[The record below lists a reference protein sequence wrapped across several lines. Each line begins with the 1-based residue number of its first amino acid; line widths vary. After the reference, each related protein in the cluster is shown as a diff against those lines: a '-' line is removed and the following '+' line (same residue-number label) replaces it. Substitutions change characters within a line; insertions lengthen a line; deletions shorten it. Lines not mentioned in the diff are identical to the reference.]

1 MDISDLVRQANK
13 NRDASPF
20 CFELLDF
27 LLQHANGDS
36 CAHGNEGN
44 ADARVFRY
52 GRGQY
57 GCCPED
63 GLRQYEFLH
72 MHVVD
77 EIGSLIIRYLLVC
90 RRLHGESVEGS

>member
-1 MDISDLVRQANK
+1 MDLRDLARQAHK
-13 NRDASPF
+13 NRDASSI

-27 LLQHANGDS
+27 LLQHAGSNRGTD
-36 CAHGNEGN
+36 HNEWN

-90 RRLHGESVEGS
+90 RRLHGESVEDS

>member
-1 MDISDLVRQANK
+1 VNNHS
-13 NRDASPF
+13 DASPI

-57 GCCPED
+57 GRCPED